1 MARPEDRTRA
11 MEGRLAVEARLA
23 GKFAMV
29 LDRASDAEKKE
40 LLRFLTELPLRRA
53 DVYDL
58 EADLGKLS
66 PPVYNRIG
74 NDVEQIVFFGAS
86 AERLAHSLAP
96 LLDSKDPEMAHLAA
110 QAVLLVRDS
119 RFPDVN
125 KIAGPMG
132 AEVKLVRLKVE
143 AMPGEAEV
151 LKALNPPPPA
161 GRGGSVPTVSKLP
174 AANLDEAYF
183 TANVRPILER
193 KGKDGYACVE
203 CHATHTI
210 FHGDY
215 RTAIKVADP
224 AHPEDSL
231 ILRKPT
237 SSSESEGVA
246 GAMAHGGGIRFTKDS
261 PEYNTILNWIR
272 GAKK

>member
-1 MARPEDRTRA
+1 MSTTSKPIS
-11 MEGRLAVEARLA
+11 
-23 GKFAMV
+23 
-29 LDRASDAEKKE
+29 AS
-40 LLRFLTELPLRRA
+40 LRR
-53 DVYDL
+53 
-58 EADLGKLS
+58 S
-66 PPVYNRIG
+66 FPVYNRIG

-161 GRGGSVPTVSKLP
+161 GRGSLGSNSHRRRPP
-174 AANLDEAYF
+174 
-183 TANVRPILER
+183 PILTKR
-193 KGKDGYACVE
+193 TLQRTSGRFWSSRARDGYACVE

-215 RTAIKVADP
+215 RTAIKVADL

-246 GAMAHGGGIRFTKDS
+246 GAMAHGGGVRFTKDS
-261 PEYNTILNWIR
+261 SEYNTILNWIR
-272 GAKK
+272 GAKR

>member
-1 MARPEDRTRA
+1 
-11 MEGRLAVEARLA
+11 
-23 GKFAMV
+23 
-29 LDRASDAEKKE
+29 
-40 LLRFLTELPLRRA
+40 
-53 DVYDL
+53 
-58 EADLGKLS
+58 
-66 PPVYNRIG
+66 
-74 NDVEQIVFFGAS
+74 
-86 AERLAHSLAP
+86 
-96 LLDSKDPEMAHLAA
+96 
-110 QAVLLVRDS
+110 
-119 RFPDVN
+119 
-125 KIAGPMG
+125 MG

-161 GRGGSVPTVSKLP
+161 GRGASVPTASQLP
-174 AANLDEAYF
+174 SANLDEAYF

-215 RTAIKVADP
+215 RTAIKVADT

-261 PEYNTILNWIR
+261 PEYTTILNWIR